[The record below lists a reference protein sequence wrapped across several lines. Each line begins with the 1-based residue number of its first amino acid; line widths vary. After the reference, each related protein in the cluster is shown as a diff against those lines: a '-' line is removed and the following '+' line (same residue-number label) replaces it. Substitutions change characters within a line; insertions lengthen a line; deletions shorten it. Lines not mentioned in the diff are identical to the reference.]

1 MQGEKG
7 LRQKVLKGGI
17 YLTLR
22 QLFSV
27 VISLVSILI
36 IARILGPEN
45 YGIVAVSMGLFYFS
59 TFISKLGLNIYLIRQ
74 PDLQDAMAEQVLAF
88 FLTVGAGLCAL
99 LWFAAPLFGWWTGR
113 SEITEVVRW
122 LPFPI
127 WFEMI
132 AKVSLAMLER
142 ELRFAEV
149 GLLET
154 LAQAA
159 NYLLAVPLVLMQ
171 WSYWGPIAGLV
182 MQFSVL
188 LLLARRAYS
197 VPWRFR
203 WRWRVLRPALQY
215 GVTYSAS
222 DWVLSLKALTVPL
235 LVSRI
240 GGIETAGLVNIAIRL
255 VEQLGMLRIV
265 IRRMSIS
272 VMAKFVGEA
281 KATRQA
287 ISQGM
292 TYQAL
297 LIGPICAGFACV
309 GTWIIPLVFGAKWL
323 PSVQV
328 FPLIAIAALV
338 SAIFDLH
345 AAALYAAG
353 HNRDVGR
360 QNLVYIGL
368 LWLGCCLFLPS
379 FDLWGYGLAELLTIP
394 SFFVIHRALVKFSGS
409 PSYRNASWL
418 ILAALPPLLGS
429 VFLPVGY
436 GIGLFLM
443 SYSALFLL
451 NASIRRVPLELIA
464 TWKKRAIS

>member
-1 MQGEKG
+1 MEGKKG

-17 YLTLR
+17 SLALR

-27 VISLVSILI
+27 AISLVSVLL

-45 YGIVAVSMGLFYFS
+45 YGIVAVSMGLFYFA
-59 TFISKLGLNIYLIRQ
+59 TFTSKLGLNIYLIRQ
-74 PDLQDAMAEQVLAF
+74 PELQEDTAEQVLAF
-88 FLTVGAGLCAL
+88 FLTVGAGVCGL
-99 LWFAAPLFGWWTGR
+99 LWFAAPVFGWWTGR
-113 SEITEVVRW
+113 SEITDVVRW
-122 LPFPI
+122 LPLPI
-127 WFEMI
+127 WFEML
-132 AKVSLAMLER
+132 AKVSLGMLER

-182 MQFSVL
+182 MQFSLL
-188 LLLARRAYS
+188 LLLARRAYPI
-197 VPWRFR
+197 PWRWR
-203 WRWRVLRPALQY
+203 WRWRVLKPALQY
-215 GVTYSAS
+215 GTTYSAS
-222 DWVLSLKALTVPL
+222 DWILSLRALTVPL
-235 LVSRI
+235 LVSRL

-255 VEQLGMLRIV
+255 VEQLAMLRIV

-272 VMAKFVGEA
+272 VMAKFVGDA
-281 KATRQA
+281 QATRKV

-309 GTWIIPLVFGAKWL
+309 GTWIIPMAFGAKWL

-338 SAIFDLH
+338 SSIFDLH
-345 AAALYAAG
+345 AAALYATG
-353 HNRDVGR
+353 HNRAVGL
-360 QNLVYIGL
+360 QNLIYIGL

-379 FDLWGYGLAELLTIP
+379 FNLWGYGLAELLTIP
-394 SFFVIHRALVKFSGS
+394 SFFIIHRALTKFSGS
-409 PSYRNASWL
+409 PNYRNAVWL

-429 VFLPVGY
+429 VLLPLGY
-436 GIGLFLM
+436 GIGLFIL
-443 SYSALFLL
+443 SYSLLFLI

-464 TWKKRAIS
+464 TWKKRAVA